1 MNPPVRL
8 LSDLGALVL
17 FDLVHLAQDVRHLV
31 FLLDE
36 LQLVALGFLL
46 GAGVLLLRLAEVL
59 LQALQFQLLRADG
72 PLWGRGRAAEEPGAV
87 GPRAGEEAVGP
98 GVTPARAGEEVA
110 PPGGTSA
117 VTPSGS
123 ASGSALRCYSASV
136 TWTVARRR
144 CTVAMA
150 LGSEKDASTGSLT
163 ACWWET

>member
-72 PLWGRGRAAEEPGAV
+72 PLWGRDGRPRSRGQWDPGR
-87 GPRAGEEAVGP
+87 G
-98 GVTPARAGEEVA
+98 
-110 PPGGTSA
+110 
-117 VTPSGS
+117 
-123 ASGSALRCYSASV
+123 
-136 TWTVARRR
+136 RRR
-144 CTVAMA
+144 W
-150 LGSEKDASTGSLT
+150 GRG
-163 ACWWET
+163 